1 MNYDVRVLRG
11 PGLQPYSPLPS
22 THQQVQ
28 GFGSIWWPPHSV
40 SLIRTL
46 CALIFF
52 SSCVYSASVAV
63 CQCMSQTLHYP
74 RDLVL
79 GLEQGQHFSGIVH
92 RSIPTTTFNSTELRD
107 AATIILISIAPAHV
121 GFGPRATHFEELVH
135 LGLHHPVYC
144 ALI

>member
-1 MNYDVRVLRG
+1 MHALR
-11 PGLQPYSPLPS
+11 PRAAALQPTSLN
-22 THQQVQ
+22 
-28 GFGSIWWPPHSV
+28 PPAGARLWQHLVATSQCV
-40 SLIRTL
+40 LNSYHVCPDL
-46 CALIFF
+46 F

-79 GLEQGQHFSGIVH
+79 GLEQGQHFYGILH
-92 RSIPTTTFNSTELRD
+92 NSIPTTTFNSTELRD